1 MTSTSR
7 FERVL
12 PPEARTQLA
21 HRKRF
26 RPLKALWSAPL
37 AWLIAGAALIVA
49 LVATLPQPKPGFVP
63 AAGPAPEANPQPALA
78 PVSIPR
84 TAAIPQPALPVQLR
98 TPAPRAALVKL
109 PPPRAALV
117 RLPEWQPG
125 TSRLLYM
132 PYRLEVVGQLQGR
145 LSERLCCLRAATR
158 SAILGSSATRLGSG
172 SPPLGRLARNGSIR
186 EDASIVDG
194 ERLTLSFNATAP
206 IRSELTSRSALE
218 RETKGKSSST
228 EAQADR
234 ESEPNALKMRRP
246 VSDELKMTSDDRPS
260 PGGIPEICRPFRVTA
275 ELLLR
280 QSREHRS
287 S

>member
-117 RLPEWQPG
+117 RLPECQPG

-145 LSERLCCLRAATR
+145 LSDETLLPQ
-158 SAILGSSATRLGSG
+158 SG
-172 SPPLGRLARNGSIR
+172 NSIGDTWIVGNTPWVWITTPGTTSPQWIDP
-186 EDASIVDG
+186 
-194 ERLTLSFNATAP
+194 
-206 IRSELTSRSALE
+206 
-218 RETKGKSSST
+218 
-228 EAQADR
+228 
-234 ESEPNALKMRRP
+234 
-246 VSDELKMTSDDRPS
+246 
-260 PGGIPEICRPFRVTA
+260 
-275 ELLLR
+275 
-280 QSREHRS
+280 
-287 S
+287 